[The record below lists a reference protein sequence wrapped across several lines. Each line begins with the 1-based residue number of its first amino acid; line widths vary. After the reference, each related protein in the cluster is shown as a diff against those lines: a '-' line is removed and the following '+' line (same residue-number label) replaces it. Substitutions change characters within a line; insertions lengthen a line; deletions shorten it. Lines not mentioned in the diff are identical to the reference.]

1 MSTRIS
7 RHAALAG
14 EFAIGAMPFGSGP
27 AGSRASTEHGAPFA
41 TLAAS
46 AAFLPA
52 NPAHRA

>member
-1 MSTRIS
+1 
-7 RHAALAG
+7 
-14 EFAIGAMPFGSGP
+14 MPFGSGP